1 MRRSQLL
8 LFALCFITFGWFHQ
22 GGGWNQNAR
31 FAEVRA
37 LVEEGRF
44 AVDDFLVYRNG
55 EGRMLVRPKIEHGEF
70 TYDGVRYQLSW
81 GDWQNVGTAAKPDW
95 QQRTVFDTALDPAAT
110 MVVIG
115 EGTCTGDVGI
125 APDGHFHPNKPPG
138 ASLLATPVY
147 FLLYHAERALGYS
160 ADDWWVLS
168 VNAWLCSALTVGLV
182 SALGVVLFFRL
193 ACAMYPGQ
201 TGAALV
207 GALML
212 GFGTTFFPFATL
224 MFDHNLTAVLLLAS
238 FAAVRSD
245 RPMLAG
251 AAAGAAAITNY
262 LAAIPGAFFGL
273 WALCRCFPNVRAAVR
288 FTLGVL
294 PCLVALLAYNFTAF
308 GTPFAVNTSFQ
319 NPAFKELTPAFLGMF
334 IAPQWFAA
342 VTLTVSPWRGIFVL
356 CPGLLLGVVGLWQ
369 WWRAG
374 TFRAERRIILA
385 IATFFFG
392 VNICFNGFH
401 GGFAAGPRY
410 LIAVMPFLCLPLV
423 GALVRLKERPPIC
436 WGKPHLLLFLLLIA
450 SYVAVIQLSAPQSPK
465 APTIDDSEAVVG
477 VFGSFTPV
485 SYYNW
490 AALFALIFV
499 VVAYWSRS
507 GWGSPARLLIYFS
520 ILQNTLLTATDAL
533 CPLGV
538 GAHAWVNWPGEWK
551 QKIYGNSLVWH
562 YAWPL
567 FKDGKATPVIE
578 DKYFEWLCRSY
589 GKEAYFGGF
598 SGARAEQ
605 IDYFK
610 RSLNAKG
617 YSTPTESNKP
627 SLPPAGEIFSTKLQT
642 KGNEDSFSNGPI
654 GQPRMTVDAARD
666 AVDRGEPEP
675 LWIAAM
681 PGPVSVNVM
690 GLWDGTY
697 FQNSPAHSPQANWA
711 SFNAGEL
718 LFPQSRWSLA
728 PLALLWL
735 LGGAAL
741 VRMRV
746 RNVN

>member
-1 MRRSQLL
+1 MRRFQLL

-55 EGRMLVRPKIEHGEF
+55 EGRQLVRPKIEHGEF
-70 TYDGVRYQLSW
+70 TYEGVRHQLSW

-201 TGAALV
+201 TGAALA

-385 IATFFFG
+385 IAAFFFG

-423 GALVRLKERPPIC
+423 GALAAAGRKPARSWLKE
-436 WGKPHLLLFLLLIA
+436 KLFVLLVVIGFLWYWAILLQADMSFSISETLWRA
-450 SYVAVIQLSAPQSPK
+450 LAP
-465 APTIDDSEAVVG
+465 
-477 VFGSFTPV
+477 
-485 SYYNW
+485 
-490 AALFALIFV
+490 LIFV
-499 VVAYWSRS
+499 VCFFQERIRTVPLAT
-507 GWGSPARLLIYFS
+507 LLIFYS
-520 ILQNTLLTATDAL
+520 IVQNTLLTVTDAL

-538 GAHAWVNWPGEWK
+538 GAHAWVNKPDEWK
-551 QKIYGNSLVWH
+551 EKITSNSLVWR

-567 FKDGKATPVIE
+567 FYEGKATPVIK
-578 DKYFEWLCRSY
+578 DKFAEWIRINYAEWIKRLHYTPEVGMSRETTEILAAKAKAY
-589 GKEAYFGGF
+589 G
-598 SGARAEQ
+598 
-605 IDYFK
+605 
-610 RSLNAKG
+610 
-617 YSTPTESNKP
+617 
-627 SLPPAGEIFSTKLQT
+627 
-642 KGNEDSFSNGPI
+642 
-654 GQPRMTVDAARD
+654 
-666 AVDRGEPEP
+666 GEPEP

-735 LGGAAL
+735 LGGTAL

>member
-1 MRRSQLL
+1 MRRFSLL
-8 LFALCFITFGWFHQ
+8 LFALCFVTFGWFHQ

-37 LVEEGRF
+37 IVEQGRF

-55 EGRMLVRPKIEHGEF
+55 EGRMLTRPKVEHGEF
-70 TYDGVRYQLSW
+70 THGGVRHQLSW
-81 GDWQNVGTAAKPDW
+81 GDWQNVGTQAKPDW
-95 QQRTVFDTALDPAAT
+95 QQRTVNDTALDPTAT
-110 MVVIG
+110 MVIIG

-138 ASLLATPVY
+138 ASLLAVPVY
-147 FLLYHAERALGYS
+147 FLLLHAERALGYS
-160 ADDWWVLS
+160 PDDWWVLT
-168 VNAWLCSALTVGLV
+168 VNAWLCSAFTVGLA
-182 SALGVVLFFRL
+182 SALGVVIFFRL
-193 ACAMYPGQ
+193 ASTMVPGQ
-201 TGAALV
+201 TGAALA
-207 GALML
+207 GALTL

-251 AAAGAAAITNY
+251 TAAGAAAITNY
-262 LAAIPGAFFGL
+262 LAAIPGAFFGV
-273 WALCRCFPNVRAAVR
+273 WALCRCFPNWRAAVR

-294 PCLVALLAYNFTAF
+294 PCLVALLAYNHSAF

-319 NPAFKELTPAFLGMF
+319 NPAFKELQPAFLGMF
-334 IAPQWFAA
+334 IAPQWFAT

-356 CPGLLLGVVGLWQ
+356 CPGLLLGIVGLWQ

-374 TFRAERRIILA
+374 RFAAERRIILA
-385 IATFFFG
+385 IAAFFFG

-423 GALVRLKERPPIC
+423 GALVRLREKPPAIC
-436 WGKPHLLLFLLLIA
+436 GRGLSLVFWLSLCALAGLWLLGVFHASPMVIYFGFLLYVLVIISLWVMRRDAETGIILI
-450 SYVAVIQLSAPQSPK
+450 
-465 APTIDDSEAVVG
+465 G
-477 VFGSFTPV
+477 
-485 SYYNW
+485 
-490 AALFALIFV
+490 
-499 VVAYWSRS
+499 
-507 GWGSPARLLIYFS
+507 FS
-520 ILQNTLLTATDAL
+520 ILQNTLLTVTDAL

-538 GAHAWVNWPGEWK
+538 GAHAWVDRPGEWK
-551 QKIYGNSLVWH
+551 EKINSNSLVWR

-567 FKDGKATPVIE
+567 FYEGKAKPVIE
-578 DKYFEWLCRSY
+578 DKFEEWAVKHHGDLV
-589 GKEAYFGGF
+589 KV
-598 SGARAEQ
+598 Q
-605 IDYFK
+605 NP
-610 RSLNAKG
+610 SLLGLISTRAKG
-617 YSTPTESNKP
+617 MSSAEKARSGKP
-627 SLPPAGEIFSTKLQT
+627 WEKIEPEQLREQT
-642 KGNEDSFSNGPI
+642 AVTD
-654 GQPRMTVDAARD
+654 ARD

-711 SFNAGEL
+711 SFNVGEL

-728 PLALLWL
+728 PLACLWL
-735 LGGAAL
+735 LGGL
-741 VRMRV
+741 GLWRMR
-746 RNVN
+746 RSQW